1 MSENKPKQRKTR
13 QKHSPQF
20 KDQALERAARDG
32 VPQAAKD
39 LGITEGLLYSWRAKR
54 SQGGDSM
61 ENQKIQQ
68 AEMARLKRENAR
80 LQEENS
86 FLKKVATY
94 FTKESQ

>member
-1 MSENKPKQRKTR
+1 MNENKPKQRKTR

>member
-1 MSENKPKQRKTR
+1 MNENKPKQRKNR

-32 VPQAAKD
+32 VPQASKD

-68 AEMARLKRENAR
+68 AEMARLKREVTR

>member
-94 FTKESQ
+94 FTRESQ